1 MTKVFNVFLAVCVGV
16 LGYLFFEP
24 APQSSSAY
32 SFSSSWPSRF
42 ADPIPVAQEEKK
54 NSLSNKK
61 VLTAEEV
68 VRVLENAGF
77 QDDIPVMV
85 AVAWRESRFR
95 VGAYNGNVGTG
106 DSSHGLFQINMIGN
120 LAEPRAEWFN
130 VSRSNSGKF
139 EQLFNP
145 HKNAKSAF
153 RIYTARIN
161 YDGHS
166 QRMRDWKI
174 TSQAS
179 ADSVI
184 RQAINESDEYRK
196 LFENVNYKF

>member
-1 MTKVFNVFLAVCVGV
+1 MNKVFNVFLVVCVGV
-16 LGYLFFEP
+16 IGYLFFEST
-24 APQSSSAY
+24 PQSSNAY
-32 SFSSSWPSRF
+32 ALSNSWASKF
-42 ADPIPVAQEEKK
+42 GDPVIPVQEEKK
-54 NSLSNKK
+54 NKLSNKK

-68 VRVLENAGF
+68 VRILENAGF
-77 QDDIPVMV
+77 ENDIPVMV

-95 VGAYNGNVGTG
+95 VSAYNGDAGTG

-130 VSRSNSGKF
+130 ISRSNSGKF

-166 QRMRDWKI
+166 QRMRDWKV
-174 TSQAS
+174 TSQAQ
-179 ADSVI
+179 ADNVI
-184 RQAINESDEYRK
+184 RQAMNESEDYRE
-196 LFENVNYKF
+196 LFGNVKYKF